1 MSDLLDRIKA
11 RIQSEGPMSVAEYM
25 SICLLDPK
33 HGYYPT
39 RDPLG
44 SDGDFITAPEISQMF
59 GEVLGL
65 WVIQCWKDMGSP
77 GGFNLVEMGPGRGI
91 MMSDMLRAINLAPDC
106 MDNMS
111 VYLIEASAAL
121 QAVQGN
127 NLANSPAPVYWA
139 ESLEQVPAGPTVII
153 GNEYLDCLPIRQF
166 IQTDRF
172 AEISGWRERL
182 VTLDPETNELS
193 FAMSPEPVS
202 ELLAQSFP
210 SEHVNAI
217 NDEVLETCPAAQQT
231 LDSIKNKFKSS
242 PGRALFIDYGPEVTE
257 FGDTLQALKRHQ
269 KVGVFSDPG
278 NTDLTARV
286 DFAALQEFAASIEL
300 SYCPAVPQ
308 SEFLSKLGIEMR
320 AASLAKA
327 KPDSKAKI
335 ARQLER
341 MTGEEQMGQLFKA
354 ICFQSDGMGV
364 PLGFRSTGTDEAI

>member
-1 MSDLLDRIKA
+1 
-11 RIQSEGPMSVAEYM
+11 MSVAEYM
-25 SICLLDPK
+25 TLCLLDPK

-77 GGFNLVEMGPGRGI
+77 GGFNLVELGPGRGI

-106 MDNMS
+106 MENLS

-121 QAVQGN
+121 QAVQGKS
-127 NLANSPAPVYWA
+127 LENSPAHVFWVN
-139 ESLEQVPAGPTVII
+139 SLDEVPLGPTVII

-166 IQTDRF
+166 VQTDRF
-172 AEISGWRERL
+172 AELSGWRERV
-182 VTLDPETNELS
+182 VTLDPDTDELTFALSTEPISEALAAS
-193 FAMSPEPVS
+193 FPQAQDTAKND
-202 ELLAQSFP
+202 ELL
-210 SEHVNAI
+210 
-217 NDEVLETCPAAQQT
+217 EVCPAAQQT
-231 LDSIKNKFKSS
+231 LDTIADKFRMS
-242 PGRALFIDYGPEVTE
+242 PGRALFIDYGPEITE
-257 FGDTLQALKRHQ
+257 FGDTLQALKRHE

-286 DFAALQEFAASIEL
+286 DFSALCEFAESL
-300 SYCPAVPQ
+300 DLPYMPAVPQ
-308 SEFLSKLGIEMR
+308 NEFLSKLGIEMR

-327 KPDSKAKI
+327 KPESKAKI

-341 MTGEEQMGQLFKA
+341 LTGEDHMGQLFKA
-354 ICFQSDGMGV
+354 VCFQSNGIGI
-364 PLGFRSTGTDEAI
+364 PLGFRNPYDTV